1 MQNKIIRKCE
11 KVIRRINKLTFA
23 KRAEYKRPMKTAHP
37 KKTCLPDKYQHLL
50 QLKLYYDVI
59 NKLAKTSWDAIA
71 KILLNRFY
79 L

>member
-1 MQNKIIRKCE
+1 
-11 KVIRRINKLTFA
+11 
-23 KRAEYKRPMKTAHP
+23 MKTAHP
-37 KKTCLPDKYQHLL
+37 KKTCLPDKYQHLV

-79 L
+79 LQLTMTDL